1 VQEVVRF
8 WEVQA
13 RVQKV
18 LLVVPV
24 AVLVVPV
31 ACPSVMATSP
41 YSLQSLLALTNDLVV
56 RVGMEQGHTSE
67 LLLQ

>member
-31 ACPSVMATSP
+31 ACPSVMATSS